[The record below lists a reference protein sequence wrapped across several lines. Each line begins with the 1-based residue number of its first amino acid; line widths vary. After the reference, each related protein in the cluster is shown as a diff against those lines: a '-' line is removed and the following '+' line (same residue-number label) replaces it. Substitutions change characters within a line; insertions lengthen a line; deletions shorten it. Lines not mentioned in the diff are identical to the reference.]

1 MKSDVFISYSSKEY
15 ETANIVRQTLK
26 SNKIKC
32 WMAPESIPAG
42 SNYSRE
48 IPKGIRESQIF
59 LLILFSSSQDSIWV

>member
-1 MKSDVFISYSSKEY
+1 VKSDVFISYSSKEY

-48 IPKGIRESQIF
+48 IPKGIRES
-59 LLILFSSSQDSIWV
+59 